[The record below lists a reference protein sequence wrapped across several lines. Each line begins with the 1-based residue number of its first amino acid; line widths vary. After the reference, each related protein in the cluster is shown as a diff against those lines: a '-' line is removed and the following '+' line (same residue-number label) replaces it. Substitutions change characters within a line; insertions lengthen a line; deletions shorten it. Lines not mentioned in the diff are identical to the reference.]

1 MGDHLSP
8 DISFESTSKRPSIG
22 ANIALS
28 CWRNPLPL
36 VARSPDRPYL
46 DSASD
51 VSLLLDAGAPCGFEP
66 LVPP

>member
-1 MGDHLSP
+1 
-8 DISFESTSKRPSIG
+8 
-22 ANIALS
+22 
-28 CWRNPLPL
+28 LPL

-66 LVPP
+66 PRPPLDQLGDTLPQFFA